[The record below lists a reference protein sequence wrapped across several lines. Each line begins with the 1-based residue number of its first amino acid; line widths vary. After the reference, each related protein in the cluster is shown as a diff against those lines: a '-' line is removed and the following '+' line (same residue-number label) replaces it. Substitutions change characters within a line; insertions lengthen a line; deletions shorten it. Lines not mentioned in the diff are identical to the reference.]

1 MRDHILAEIR
11 RLTAANGGQAPGVQ
25 TFARETGIAGHHWR
39 GKLWA
44 RWGDALVEAGFA
56 PNQFTERTDAEAV
69 LQGFAAVCRKYR
81 RLPTWDEVRLYRQ
94 SDPSIPS
101 ERAMRERFGG
111 RDELIAALAQRAS
124 TDEGFADLKAT
135 LPDGPQPA
143 PRPTPRAS
151 TPDGFVYLIQSGD
164 FYKIG
169 RSDDLERRVKQ
180 IAVALPNKAVLVHSI
195 RTDDPPGIEAYWH
208 RRFAD
213 RRANGEWFR
222 LTSLDVSAFR
232 KRKFQ

>member
-1 MRDHILAEIR
+1 MRNHILAEIR
-11 RLTAANGGQAPGVQ
+11 RLTVAGGGQPPGQ
-25 TFARETGIAGHHWR
+25 KLFRRETGIGDHHWR
-39 GKLWA
+39 GKFWA
-44 RWGDALVEAGFA
+44 RWGDALTEAGYG
-56 PNQFTERTDAEAV
+56 PNQWIGRTESEAV
-69 LQGFAAVCRKYR
+69 LQGFAAVCRQQG

-94 SDPSIPS
+94 DHSSVPSD
-101 ERAMRERFGG
+101 RAMREHFDG
-111 RDELIAALAQRAS
+111 REGLIAALVERATS
-124 TDEGFADLKAT
+124 DEAYADL
-135 LPDGPQPA
+135 LPLLPVHLPE
-143 PRPTPRAS
+143 RRTNSRTRAA
-151 TPDGFVYLIQSGD
+151 DGFVYLIQSGD

-169 RSDDLERRVKQ
+169 RSDDLERRVRQ
-180 IAVALPNKAVLVHSI
+180 IAVALPDKAVLVHSI